1 MLSIS
6 LGPLALPLGPVLLLL
21 AVITGLAVG
30 RWRARR
36 SAESKGADSAAG
48 QDTDSS
54 VHADGATAAAP
65 LAEQV
70 EQVEQAAWAAL
81 LAGLLTARAV
91 HLGLN
96 ASAYAATPWALLD
109 LRDGGWHVASGLF
122 AAAALLGWRA
132 RALPRLRP
140 ALAAGTLAAVLA
152 WGVGAGAAYLAG
164 GPAAGR
170 AAPALALLPFP
181 GGDAAPALSLPE
193 LVAGQPTVVN
203 LWASWCGPCRAEMPV
218 LAAAQAAQPGVRFLF
233 VNQGESAQAVQR
245 YLEREGLSL
254 REVWLD
260 PASAL
265 GPAVG
270 SSGLPTTL
278 FFDAQGRRVDAH
290 MGMLNAAALQARLR
304 GLQGR

>member
-21 AVITGLAVG
+21 AVFTGLAVG

-36 SAESKGADSAAG
+36 SAAHRGAGSAAEK
-48 QDTDSS
+48 DIDSS
-54 VHADGATAAAP
+54 VHANGATAAAP

-70 EQVEQAAWAAL
+70 EKAAWAAL

-132 RALPRLRP
+132 RALPPLRP

-152 WGVGAGAAYLAG
+152 WGLGAGAAHLAG

-233 VNQGESAQAVQR
+233 VNQGESAAAVQR
-245 YLEREGLSL
+245 YLEREGLAL
-254 REVWLD
+254 RDVWLD

-290 MGMLNAAALQARLR
+290 MGVLNAAALQARLR
-304 GLQGR
+304 RLQDR